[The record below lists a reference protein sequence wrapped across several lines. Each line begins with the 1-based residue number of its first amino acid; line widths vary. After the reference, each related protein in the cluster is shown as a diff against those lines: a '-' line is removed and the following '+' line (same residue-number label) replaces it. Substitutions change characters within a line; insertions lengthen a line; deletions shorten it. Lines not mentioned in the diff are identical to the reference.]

1 MTAKRFQLYGAC
13 YLVLIENE
21 KVLLGRHQGAWA
33 AGKYSMVAGHLD
45 GGETMKQSMMRE
57 ALEETGIILKPEDLE
72 VVLVMHRK
80 SADREYFDAF
90 LLAKKW
96 TGKIEIKEPDKC
108 DDLGFF
114 SLNKL
119 PDDLLGYIKV
129 AIDCIHKGIHYIDY
143 GFSTE

>member
-13 YLVLIENE
+13 YLVLIENG
-21 KVLLGRHQGAWA
+21 KILLGRRQGAWA

-57 ALEETGIILKPEDLE
+57 AHEEAGIILKPEDLE

-90 LLAKKW
+90 LQAKKW
-96 TGKIEIKEPDKC
+96 AGKIEILEPDKC
-108 DDLGFF
+108 DDLRFF
-114 SLNKL
+114 PLDKL
-119 PDDLLGYIKV
+119 PEGLLDYIKV
-129 AIDCIHKGIHYIDY
+129 AIDCIHQGVHYIDY
-143 GFSTE
+143 GWN